1 MAQSVFF
8 RISKSLLMIETAEKV
23 AERHFFGSLTLYI
36 PLNPKAC

>member
-1 MAQSVFF
+1 MAQSGFM
-8 RISKSLLMIETAEKV
+8 RISKYLLMIETAEKV

>member
-1 MAQSVFF
+1 MAQSVFL
-8 RISKSLLMIETAEKV
+8 RISKYILMIETAEKV

>member
-8 RISKSLLMIETAEKV
+8 RISLMIETAEKV
-23 AERHFFGSLTLYI
+23 AERHFFGSLTLCI